1 MGSGLH
7 ITDPFLA
14 LMRNVFWESGPPTVQ
29 DGIFGVTWAIQHAV
43 EVNLGGIKDP
53 IRIAVLERD
62 KDAKGKFRATLLA
75 DDDLQEHFDNILAAK
90 ERLRTFPAG
99 QKPDNGK
106 TPEVPR
112 PA

>member
-1 MGSGLH
+1 MTGRRGHGRLSALNGVVHQGS
-7 ITDPFLA
+7 
-14 LMRNVFWESGPPTVQ
+14 PPTVQ

-43 EVNLGGIKDP
+43 EVNPGGIKDP

-62 KDAKGKFRATLLA
+62 KDAKGKFKATLLA
-75 DDDLQEHFDNILAAK
+75 DEDLQEHFDNILAAK

-112 PA
+112 PS